1 MKTSTQTQ
9 LISVLVF
16 TALMLAL
23 LFALFTS
30 GLMNTGEP
38 PAATAANIWGTPT
51 DEIIPAE
58 NINIKISGT
67 RLRATFTGTSDSN
80 IQWNFGDGTGST
92 AGHSVLHNY
101 SSEGRYLVTMFERT
115 ANGHHRTEYMVANID
130 AGNLVSINVP
140 GMNENIVLA
149 IASLIFAGISA
160 LILAILSLYYDNVP
174 PKAFTFK
181 QRVILG
187 LGLIFSAILAL
198 GYFNSLAGAG

>member
-1 MKTSTQTQ
+1 
-9 LISVLVF
+9 
-16 TALMLAL
+16 
-23 LFALFTS
+23 
-30 GLMNTGEP
+30 
-38 PAATAANIWGTPT
+38 
-51 DEIIPAE
+51 
-58 NINIKISGT
+58 
-67 RLRATFTGTSDSN
+67 
-80 IQWNFGDGTGST
+80 
-92 AGHSVLHNY
+92 
-101 SSEGRYLVTMFERT
+101 
-115 ANGHHRTEYMVANID
+115 MVANID